1 MANPYMVKGHKINVG
16 RTRKEKRSL
25 TLMLEQFT
33 PRVLEIIEHRLT
45 RGDEVDQWV
54 TTKELLPYLFIKRV
68 AAVPSPA
75 PAGETPDLKQY
86 LLERV
91 RHGIDK
97 AQPA

>member
-1 MANPYMVKGHKINVG
+1 MVKGHKINVG
-16 RTRKEKRSL
+16 RTRKEKRPL
-25 TLMLEQFT
+25 TEMLAQFT
-33 PRVLEIIEHRLT
+33 PRVLEIIDFRLQQ
-45 RGDEVDQWV
+45 GDQVDQWLTV
-54 TTKELLPYLFIKRV
+54 KELMPYLFVKRV

-97 AQPA
+97 AQSA